1 MWEPAAKPG
10 PERASHPGGSH
21 SDRVYQPAHAELP
34 PADTQEKIEQIKD
47 LYLTAEAIGE
57 DALSKHF
64 DQLRQR
70 QRSLISEFFE
80 KAGLGSSTLPKPDI
94 GDSPQNGASLSG

>member
-1 MWEPAAKPG
+1 VQADHGGSAEFTGPG
-10 PERASHPGGSH
+10 PGA
-21 SDRVYQPAHAELP
+21 AAEAKL
-34 PADTQEKIEQIKD
+34 EQIRD

-70 QRSLISEFFE
+70 QRSLIAEYFSS
-80 KAGLGSSTLPKPDI
+80 LRQRPPGSSTLP
-94 GDSPQNGASLSG
+94 GDDRP